1 MEKNMTRRKD
11 FQAGHFVS
19 QTDTKESHF
28 CKHRIS
34 KWGIWSNFEDKKK
47 KTEQIYGHF
56 GSNPYL

>member
-1 MEKNMTRRKD
+1 MTRRKD

-28 CKHRIS
+28 CKQRIS

-47 KTEQIYGHF
+47 KTEQIYGLF